1 MSEDQKIYSLQQ
13 IEEWIEDALESE
25 ATPQEIYDTI
35 IHSVEKF
42 AIYHRACLN
51 HSSRLLS
58 LLEDNIVVGGDDKI
72 EGYDD
77 FELPLPKQN
86 NVVRMSDYT
95 EKDYWEGKVSG
106 VEFNDAL
113 NRYGYEYT
121 PITKDMDITMKDS
134 PYNDGW
140 IQQFYKEKSKD

>member
-1 MSEDQKIYSLQQ
+1 MSEDQKIYALKQL
-13 IEEWIEDALESE
+13 EEWIEDALESE

-121 PITKDMDITMKDS
+121 PITKDMNITMKDS

-140 IQQFYKEKSKD
+140 LQQFYKEKSKD